1 MPRATALSEFL
12 LGRPINRADDS
23 VGGAAAESDGAAEP
37 RRAGLLTSPALLY
50 VLPPAVALTV
60 VGLVWEFWTKASN
73 TPVYIVPAPS
83 VIFARLFGDLGF
95 FAGHGMV
102 TLTEAI
108 CGFLLGTAV
117 ALVGATLMA
126 HSRLIERSLYPLA
139 ILVKVTPM
147 VAVAPLFVIWFGF
160 GPIPKV
166 LIAALITFFPVLVN
180 GVTGFRSV
188 DPGALDFLRSIRASH
203 RQVFM
208 LLRVPSATPYLF
220 AAFRVAIPLSVI
232 GAVVGEWFSADRG
245 LGSVIIVAHSN
256 LDMPTLFAAIL
267 VLSTMGIALTILT
280 SVLERKAL
288 FWHDVELGSDKL

>member
-1 MPRATALSEFL
+1 MGDRIIKASDSIVRSGAETDEATA
-12 LGRPINRADDS
+12 
-23 VGGAAAESDGAAEP
+23 P
-37 RRAGLLTSPALLY
+37 RRSSPLASPALLY
-50 VLPPAVALTV
+50 VVPPVVALTV
-60 VGLVWEFWTKASN
+60 VCVIWEVWTKASN

-83 VIFARLFGDLGF
+83 VVLVRLFGDLEYF
-95 FAGHGMV
+95 IGHGLI
-102 TLTEAI
+102 TLAEAAG
-108 CGFLLGTAV
+108 GFLLGTAI

-139 ILVKVTPM
+139 ILVKVTPV

-160 GPIPKV
+160 GSIPKV

-188 DPGALDFLRSIRASH
+188 DPGALDFLRSVHASR
-203 RQVFM
+203 RQVFT

-245 LGSVIIVAHSN
+245 LGSVILVAHSN
-256 LDMPTLFAAIL
+256 LDMPTLFSAIL
-267 VLSTMGIALTILT
+267 VLSALGIALTILT
-280 SVLERKAL
+280 SVLERRAL
-288 FWHDVELGSDKL
+288 FWHDVELGSDRQW